1 MIRTLIIDDEINN
14 RRKIRD
20 LLETNFPNIEVVGE
34 AEGVQSGHAMITR
47 ELPDLVLLD
56 IRMEDGD
63 AFDLLD
69 MFGNINFKI
78 IFITAYEEYALKA
91 IKFSAL
97 DYLLKPVLLEELKTA
112 ISKAEKQIL
121 HELNIQLSELS
132 NNLNPSGKK
141 RIVLKTF
148 EKLQLVPVAEIIRC
162 EADRN
167 YTLFYLRD
175 ERKIIVSHSIKDYD
189 DILCEQGF
197 FRVHKSHIINLK
209 FVDSYIKS
217 DGGSV
222 LLTDGTSVPVAMR
235 KKQRLIEL
243 FEKL

>member
-1 MIRTLIIDDEINN
+1 M
-14 RRKIRD
+14 
-20 LLETNFPNIEVVGE
+20 
-34 AEGVQSGHAMITR
+34 
-47 ELPDLVLLD
+47 
-56 IRMEDGD
+56 
-63 AFDLLD
+63 
-69 MFGNINFKI
+69 
-78 IFITAYEEYALKA
+78 
-91 IKFSAL
+91 
-97 DYLLKPVLLEELKTA
+97 
-112 ISKAEKQIL
+112 
-121 HELNIQLSELS
+121 

-222 LLTDGTSVPVAMR
+222 LLTDGTSIPVAMR